1 MVLLEGKKLNKTFAA
16 KGKTKRVLYDVDFEL
31 MQGEML
37 GIVGESGCGKTTLL
51 RIIAGMIAPDSG
63 SLFFD
68 GKEYT
73 GKKSRET
80 GRFLQVVFQDAKS
93 SFDPRMTM
101 ERSILE
107 CGRGD
112 HDRERM
118 LTILKTVGLEEELLR
133 RKAGE
138 LSGGQCQRMSIARA
152 LYSQVGILLCDEI
165 TSALDVS
172 TQAQVVEL
180 LLKLK
185 DQGLLSAVF
194 VSHDI
199 ALVSMICDRVMVMH
213 DGIVVEQGETL
224 HIINAPTDAYTGLL
238 IDSARKQG
246 ITENNAC

>member
-1 MVLLEGKKLNKTFAA
+1 MLEGKKLNKTFVS
-16 KGKTKRVLYDVDFEL
+16 KDRKTEALRDVDFEL
-31 MQGEML
+31 IQGEIL

-51 RIIAGMIAPDSG
+51 RTIAGMIAPDSG
-63 SLFFD
+63 SLFYD

-73 GKKSRET
+73 GQKPRET

-101 ERSILE
+101 EKSILE

-112 HDRERM
+112 CDRNRM
-118 LTILKTVGLEEELLR
+118 CTLLKTVGLEEELLQ
-133 RKAGE
+133 RKPGE

-152 LYSQVGILLCDEI
+152 LYSRARILLCDEI

-172 TQAQVVEL
+172 TQAQVTEL
-180 LLKLK
+180 LLELK
-185 DQGLLSAVF
+185 NKGLLSAIF

-199 ALVSMICDRVMVMH
+199 ALVSMICDRVMVMQN
-213 DGIVVEQGETL
+213 GIIAEQGETL
-224 HIINAPTDAYTGLL
+224 KIINAPADAYTRLL

-246 ITENNAC
+246 ITENNVC